1 MIVAV
6 GIIKKSPRA
15 TTKTNPRTHKTM
27 TTAILCQ
34 LHSYVCISL
43 RKSELQTVVLRQ
55 RQKFYWSFLFC
66 FVLAHGERKKKV
78 FLFSFLSVH
87 PHTCGKWV
95 FNNLRER
102 IMPEQIIFPWL
113 FSNKRLKR
121 RTCVRA
127 FVLNTEKVASK
138 CLMRLDFSLFI
149 AGYFWHI
156 TDLHFDSSYST
167 RGDIVRSRF

>member
-1 MIVAV
+1 MPATQLCVY
-6 GIIKKSPRA
+6 KSPKKRA
-15 TTKTNPRTHKTM
+15 SNCCATSKTKVLLILSLLLCVGTRRT
-27 TTAILCQ
+27 
-34 LHSYVCISL
+34 
-43 RKSELQTVVLRQ
+43 
-55 RQKFYWSFLFC
+55 
-66 FVLAHGERKKKV
+66 KKKV